1 MSRSD
6 YDAHAGLKSGH
17 RASKQGLRPHH
28 PSFPSRK
35 EPKWGLYIV
44 GLILASL
51 AVGFIFQTA
60 SF

>member
-1 MSRSD
+1 MSRSE
-6 YDAHAGLKSGH
+6 YDAHAGLKRGAQSG
-17 RASKQGLRPHH
+17 HH